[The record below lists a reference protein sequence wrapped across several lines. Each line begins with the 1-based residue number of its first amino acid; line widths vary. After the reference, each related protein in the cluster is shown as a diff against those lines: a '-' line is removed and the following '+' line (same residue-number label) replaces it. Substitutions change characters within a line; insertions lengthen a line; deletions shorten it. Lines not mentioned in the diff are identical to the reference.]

1 MAGFLC
7 AVGFFSSSH
16 CRDDFFM
23 VRIHGPPFLV
33 IPYVCSQRVQRRE
46 KVALKNKE
54 NEICMTSFENFHLVH
69 N

>member
-7 AVGFFSSSH
+7 AIGFFSSSH

-33 IPYVCSQRVQRRE
+33 IPYVCSERAQRRE
-46 KVALKNKE
+46 KVAYEK
-54 NEICMTSFENFHLVH
+54 
-69 N
+69 